1 MKRTLIIIC
10 VFALLFSL
18 LCAAGCYCNCLG
30 TEVEQGLGGLC
41 GCLKPVPFSLTDD
54 HYIIDYGDAS
64 LYVTG
69 NGEKAQLDFTITPA
83 SGITITALEIYIV
96 SESTVVGE
104 YMYEGAISSSK
115 EISLAVDI
123 SFYQD
128 GELSF
133 FINGG
138 TALEK

>member
-1 MKRTLIIIC
+1 MKRTLIILC

-18 LCAAGCYCNCLG
+18 LCAGGCYCNCLG

-41 GCLKPVPFSLTDD
+41 GCLKPVPFSLNAD
-54 HYIIDYGDAS
+54 HYTIDYGNSS
-64 LYVTG
+64 LHAM
-69 NGEKAQLDFTITPA
+69 NDGEEARLDFTITPA
-83 SGITITALEIYIV
+83 SGVTITMLEIYIV
-96 SESTVVGE
+96 SENTVVGE
-104 YMYEGAISSSK
+104 YIYEGTISQSK
-115 EISLAVDI
+115 EISLSVDI

-138 TALEK
+138 TAVKN